1 MKKEDRTS
9 FANGVRGIAAGKERL
24 YVGATAKP
32 IAETRM
38 LPISAQRKL
47 ARMVEIDEDLQA
59 KFPDAAAVNSALRLF
74 LEMTDN

>member
-1 MKKEDRTS
+1 MKKENPIS

-47 ARMVEIDEDLQA
+47 SRMVEVDEDLSA

-74 LEMTDN
+74 LEMTDR